1 MTPTPAIEISPQHSA
16 RRAWTIVAALW
27 LAYFINYVDRQAVF
41 SILPVL
47 REDLHFTNAQLGL
60 IGSIF
65 IWVYSLCCPPA
76 GRLAD
81 RVRRE
86 LMIPLSMILWS
97 LATLATGL
105 SRSVASFLFWRGMMG
120 VTEGLY
126 FPAAVSAIGSAHPG
140 ATRSRA
146 IAIHGSAQFA
156 GIAAGGWFGGWM
168 AEAWGWRWGFAALA
182 VVGFLYAPALRLGLG
197 RLPAA
202 KAGQQ
207 SGSRPRD
214 VLSARCYWALA
225 AAFFTLC
232 TMLWMLYAWLPD
244 FIYERY
250 GLSLAESG
258 FAATLFLQA
267 GSAAGIL
274 LGGALADWV
283 SQRVRAGRFYVASLG
298 LLLCSPLAYAT
309 VAVDSLALLKIAS
322 AGFGFFAGLMMSNII
337 ASAYDV
343 IAASNYGFGAGA
355 LTMIG
360 GLAGGLAIYS
370 VGRWKEPLG
379 VETLMACGSAAGV
392 LSALLLAIVVAAQF
406 DRDRRLVES
415 AEP

>member
-1 MTPTPAIEISPQHSA
+1 MRP
-16 RRAWTIVAALW
+16 WTIVALLW
-27 LAYFINYVDRQAVF
+27 LAYWINYVDRQAVF

-47 REDLHFTNAQLGL
+47 REELGFTNAQLGL

-81 RVRRE
+81 RARRE
-86 LMIPLSMILWS
+86 VIIPLSMVLWS

-105 SRSVASFLFWRGMMG
+105 SRSVAEFLFWRGMMG

-126 FPAAVSAIGSAHPG
+126 FPAAVSAIGSVHPG

-156 GIAAGGWFGGWM
+156 GIAAGGWLGGWM
-168 AEAWGWRWGFAALA
+168 AESWGWRWGFAALA
-182 VVGFLYAPALRLGLG
+182 VLGVLYAPLLRLGLG

-202 KAGQQ
+202 NVRQD

-214 VLSARCYWALA
+214 VLAARCYGALA
-225 AAFFTLC
+225 LAFFMFC
-232 TMLWMLYAWLPD
+232 TMLWMLYAWLPN

-250 GLSLAESG
+250 GLSLAASG
-258 FAATLFLQA
+258 FTATLFLQA

-274 LGGALADWV
+274 LGGALADGV
-283 SQRVRAGRFYVASLG
+283 ARSVPAGRFYVASLG

-309 VAVDSLALLKIAS
+309 VAVNSLALLKVAS
-322 AGFGFFAGLMMSNII
+322 AGFGFFAGFMMSSII

-343 IAASNYGFGAGA
+343 IAAANYGFGAGA

-370 VGRWKEPLG
+370 VGRWKESLG
-379 VETLMACGSAAGV
+379 VETLLAWGSAAGV
-392 LSALLLAIVVAAQF
+392 FSALLLALVVATQF
-406 DRDRRLVES
+406 DRDRRL
-415 AEP
+415 AQTAAAAG